1 MQACLRLRRAIL
13 GVLCVYSCNI
23 CIAFRSIR
31 SRLARVW
38 DMKPASNMPSRR
50 QHKGQEL
57 PMRGTVAQD
66 RGDERPPSNNKE
78 NDRGRKLCERILTE
92 AFRAHA
98 EDKNRAEL
106 KEYDRLMKEEK
117 ESPNPDS
124 PWILLPGGPLPGLPA
139 VGPFWHNCDTGDNR
153 CLALGNPRSIECKR
167 QRKS

>member
-1 MQACLRLRRAIL
+1 
-13 GVLCVYSCNI
+13 
-23 CIAFRSIR
+23 
-31 SRLARVW
+31 
-38 DMKPASNMPSRR
+38 MKPASNMPSRR
-50 QHKGQEL
+50 QHKEQEI

-106 KEYDRLMKEEK
+106 KEYDKLMKEEK
-117 ESPNPDS
+117 ESPNHDS
-124 PWILLPGGPLPGLPA
+124 PWILVPGGPLPGLPA

-153 CLALGNPRSIECKR
+153 CLALGNPRSIACKR

>member
-1 MQACLRLRRAIL
+1 
-13 GVLCVYSCNI
+13 
-23 CIAFRSIR
+23 
-31 SRLARVW
+31 
-38 DMKPASNMPSRR
+38 
-50 QHKGQEL
+50 
-57 PMRGTVAQD
+57 MRGTVAQD

-78 NDRGRKLCERILTE
+78 NDRGRKLCERILTD
-92 AFRAHA
+92 AFRAIA
-98 EDKNRAEL
+98 DDKNRAEL
-106 KEYDRLMKEEK
+106 KEYDRRMKEEK